1 MLVGLGACGVGL
13 APAHTAPSPLIKPVV
28 TAGCQDGDATFFV
41 DVIAQG
47 AVAFVLDD
55 SGAPTGEKLFLR
67 SIDAAA
73 FTDDG
78 TLVEEFH
85 KTYGNRTGHGDPIT
99 IRDRETR
106 FLIQE
111 WKSPGASLVSV
122 GEGLWHMEGRYATG
136 AEAHAFNL
144 ELTNANYRY
153 PTIADA
159 VVKLPTIIAES
170 I

>member
-1 MLVGLGACGVGL
+1 MNWRAICASVLVGLGTCGVGL
-13 APAHTAPSPLIKPVV
+13 APAHAVPSPLIKPVV
-28 TAGCQDGDATFFV
+28 TAGCQEGDATFFV

-85 KTYGNRTGHGDPIT
+85 KTYGNRTGHGDPI
-99 IRDRETR
+99 
-106 FLIQE
+106 FCSGSFAA
-111 WKSPGASLVSV
+111 SPGVTVFFDALVT
-122 GEGLWHMEGRYATG
+122 R
-136 AEAHAFNL
+136 
-144 ELTNANYRY
+144 R
-153 PTIADA
+153 
-159 VVKLPTIIAES
+159 
-170 I
+170 

>member
-1 MLVGLGACGVGL
+1 MRLGVICAAVIVGLGTGGVGL
-13 APAHTAPSPLIKPVV
+13 APAHAVPSPLIKPVI
-28 TAGCQDGDATFFV
+28 TAGCQDEEATFFV

-85 KTYGNRTGHGDPIT
+85 KTYGNRAGHGDPI
-99 IRDRETR
+99 
-106 FLIQE
+106 FCSGSFVA
-111 WKSPGASLVSV
+111 SPGVTVFFDALVT
-122 GEGLWHMEGRYATG
+122 R
-136 AEAHAFNL
+136 
-144 ELTNANYRY
+144 R
-153 PTIADA
+153 
-159 VVKLPTIIAES
+159 
-170 I
+170 